1 MATLSL
7 PSPSPHKR
15 RITKGVDEIEFWG
28 MRRMRRKSEG
38 KKWWWDDTES
48 VKGETEDISYIWQFL
63 EVGNCEVGSWSK
75 LCRRRRLWSA
85 GDHTALLARWS
96 HLVITQGAAL
106 ITQRRWWW
114 SEAPSAE
121 VALTLLSSSVPKPL
135 LVRPFGY
142 WEENQCFS
150 VLMPFSVH
158 PRFIRY
164 SPRVMLVKSIPIIH
178 IMW

>member
-1 MATLSL
+1 MAIFIITFTITTQEKY
-7 PSPSPHKR
+7 HKGR
-15 RITKGVDEIEFWG
+15 RVKRWWDRVWAHRRG
-28 MRRMRRKSEG
+28 MTRMRRKSER

-121 VALTLLSSSVPKPL
+121 VALTLLSSSGPKPL
-135 LVRPFGY
+135 IYVLHFLYDPLDSE
-142 WEENQCFS
+142 WEENQC
-150 VLMPFSVH
+150 L
-158 PRFIRY
+158 
-164 SPRVMLVKSIPIIH
+164 
-178 IMW
+178 

>member
-1 MATLSL
+1 MIWKTHTIHFLSDSKFRI
-7 PSPSPHKR
+7 PIQFQDNFNSDGNFIITFTITTQEKDHKGR
-15 RITKGVDEIEFWG
+15 RVKRWWDRVWAQRRG
-28 MRRMRRKSEG
+28 MTRMRRKSER

-121 VALTLLSSSVPKPL
+121 VALTLLSSSGPKPL
-135 LVRPFGY
+135 LVRPFG
-142 WEENQCFS
+142 
-150 VLMPFSVH
+150 
-158 PRFIRY
+158 
-164 SPRVMLVKSIPIIH
+164 
-178 IMW
+178 